1 MTGRCAKLPVKRSE
15 QGVAFR
21 QGAVQY
27 RLPVGAFR
35 FCIMV

>member
-1 MTGRCAKLPVKRSE
+1 MTGRRGKLPVKQGE
-15 QGVAFR
+15 QGVAFC

-35 FCIMV
+35 FRIMV